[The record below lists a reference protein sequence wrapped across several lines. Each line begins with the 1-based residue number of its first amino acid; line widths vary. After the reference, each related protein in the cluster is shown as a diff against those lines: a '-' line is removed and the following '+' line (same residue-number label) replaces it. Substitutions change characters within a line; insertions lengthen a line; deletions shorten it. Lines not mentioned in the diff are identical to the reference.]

1 MGVTLPAWQ
10 DVFSPCA
17 RKNEPVMSTTKQHS
31 ELDSYE
37 GIQQAISAFDVSGRR
52 G

>member
-1 MGVTLPAWQ
+1 MPLLEAVSYWVPY
-10 DVFSPCA
+10 
-17 RKNEPVMSTTKQHS
+17 
-31 ELDSYE
+31 LDSYE